1 MEAEEHLQKLVN
13 LAWRQLPSP
22 HHTILPALGLT
33 LDVCAARLQD
43 ANHCEPTAAGLFFQC
58 QEPTQEVPSVLRD

>member
-1 MEAEEHLQKLVN
+1 MEAEEHLQELVD

-22 HHTILPALGLT
+22 HHTTLPSLGLT

-43 ANHCEPTAAGLFFQC
+43 ANL
-58 QEPTQEVPSVLRD
+58 